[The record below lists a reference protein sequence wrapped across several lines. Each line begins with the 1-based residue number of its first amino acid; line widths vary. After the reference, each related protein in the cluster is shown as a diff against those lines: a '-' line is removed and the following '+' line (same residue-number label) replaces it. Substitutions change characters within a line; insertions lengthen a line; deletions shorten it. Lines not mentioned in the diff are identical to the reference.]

1 MPSPSKAKGNRFER
15 EIVNTVLS
23 SGFKTCKRAW
33 GSNGAALGMH
43 EEVDVLM
50 GDDFKIQ
57 AKCRKKLASFLVPT
71 EHVDAV
77 VCKQDRGETLI
88 IMRFDDWLEER
99 FNNISAGAEAAMKRY
114 QEYLKKEFKNA
125 KSKQS
130 QRQPV

>member
-15 EIVNTVLS
+15 EIVNKMTSL
-23 SGFKTCKRAW
+23 GIKAKRAW
-33 GSNGAALGMH
+33 GSNGASLGMH

-50 GDDFKIQ
+50 GKDFKIQ
-57 AKCRKKLASFLVPT
+57 AKCRKKLASFLIPT

-99 FNNISAGAEAAMKRY
+99 FINSMPEER
-114 QEYLKKEFKNA
+114 
-125 KSKQS
+125 
-130 QRQPV
+130 

>member
-50 GDDFKIQ
+50 GDNFKIQ
-57 AKCRKKLASFLVPT
+57 AKCRKKLASFLIPT

-99 FNNISAGAEAAMKRY
+99 FISSMPEER
-114 QEYLKKEFKNA
+114 
-125 KSKQS
+125 
-130 QRQPV
+130 